1 MNESLRRFYKNPNYI
16 FLLAIIFL
24 LLYGSIFIYSASF
37 SLGSSHAMIIRHFVF
52 VGLGILLFFGAVMIQ
67 KDLIHD
73 LAYPIYGFSF
83 LLLLI
88 LIVIKFVTKS
98 DEAFRWIQIG
108 NSKLFQPSEFMK
120 IGLILALSKLFST
133 KKMSDIRM
141 YIMACILTMIP
152 VLLVL
157 LQPDLG
163 TASVIL
169 FIFLLMTF
177 FSRLGFKSVFS
188 TILLGSIVAYP
199 LRKFL
204 FKPYQ
209 LQRYYT
215 LYNMFLNPRFVD
227 PTGEGWSITQALIA
241 IGSGG
246 LLGKGLLKGTQSK
259 MRFLPDTQYS
269 DFIFAVIGEEFGF
282 FGCLLLIFFYFLL
295 LISSINII
303 FHSENYFEK
312 MLLIGITGYWFIQIF
327 TNIGMNVSILPV
339 TGIPLP
345 FVSYGGSALLTNF
358 IVAGLVYNAQINR
371 KKLEF

>member
-1 MNESLRRFYKNPNYI
+1 MNEALRRFYKNPNYI
-16 FLLAIIFL
+16 FLIAIIFL

-37 SLGSSHAMIIRHFVF
+37 SLGSSNSMLMKHFIF
-52 VGLGILLFFGAVMIQ
+52 MGLGILLFLGTIFIQ
-67 KDLIHD
+67 KDMLHD
-73 LAYPIYGFSF
+73 LAYPIYGLS
-83 LLLLI
+83 LLMLLI
-88 LIVIKFVTKS
+88 LVILKFAIKS

-108 NSKLFQPSEFMK
+108 SFKLFQPSEFMK
-120 IGLILALSKLFST
+120 ISLILALSKVFST
-133 KKMSDIRM
+133 KKMTELQM
-141 YIMACILTMIP
+141 YVLASALTLVP
-152 VLLVL
+152 VMLVL

-169 FIFLLMTF
+169 FIYLLMTF
-177 FSRLGFKSVFS
+177 FSRLGIKYVFI
-188 TILLGSIVAYP
+188 TIISGILMIYP
-199 LRKFL
+199 LRKYL

-209 LQRYYT
+209 IQRYYT
-215 LYNMFLNPRFVD
+215 LYNMIVNPRYVD

-246 LLGKGLLKGTQSK
+246 LFGKGLLKGTQSK

-282 FGCLLLIFFYFLL
+282 FGCILLIFFYFLL
-295 LISSINII
+295 LMSCINII

-312 MLLIGITGYWFIQIF
+312 ILLTGITGYWFIQIF
-327 TNIGMNVSILPV
+327 TNIGMNISLLPV

-345 FVSYGGSALLTNF
+345 FISYGGSALLTNF
-358 IVAGLVYNAQINR
+358 IAAGLVYNAQINR